1 MKILVIED
9 ELHLADALVH
19 ILNNAGY
26 EAEATNDG
34 QEGLLYAQS
43 RVYDLLILDLML
55 PGLDGI
61 SVVRALRKQRNTVPV
76 LMLTARAEV
85 SDRVAGL
92 DAGTDDYLTK
102 PFSVD
107 ELLARIRALL
117 RRGDY
122 ALADELELFDLRL
135 SLGTCIL
142 QCGDRSVKLN
152 NKEFQIMR
160 QLIYARKQYVSKEM
174 LLDKVWD
181 IDSDAGDNCVEA
193 YISFLRRKLVYLKST
208 TVITT
213 MRMVGYRLE
222 EASSC

>member
-26 EAEATNDG
+26 EAEALNDG

-61 SVVRALRKQRNTVPV
+61 SIVRTLRKQRNTIPV

-160 QLIYARKQYVSKEM
+160 QLMYARKQYVSKEM

-193 YISFLRRKLVYLKST
+193 YISFLRRKLIYLKST
-208 TVITT
+208 TVIAT

-222 EASSC
+222 EAASC

>member
-1 MKILVIED
+1 MKILIIED
-9 ELHLADALVH
+9 EVHLANSLVH
-19 ILNNAGY
+19 ILTSEGY
-26 EAEATNDG
+26 EAEAAHDG
-34 QEGLLYAQS
+34 YDGLLYAQS
-43 RVYDLLILDLML
+43 GAYDLLILDLML
-55 PGLDGI
+55 PGMDGI
-61 SVVRALRKQRNTVPV
+61 SIVRTLRKARNTVPV
-76 LMLTARAEV
+76 LMLTACAEV

-142 QCGDRSVKLN
+142 QCGERSVKLN
-152 NKEFQIMR
+152 NKEFQVMR
-160 QLIYARKQYVSKEM
+160 QLMYARKCYVSKEM

-181 IDSDAGDNCVEA
+181 IASDAGDNCVEA
-193 YISFLRRKLVYLKST
+193 YISFLRRKLTYLKSN
-208 TVITT
+208 TVIATK
-213 MRMVGYRLE
+213 RMVGYRLE
-222 EASSC
+222 EAGSC

>member
-1 MKILVIED
+1 MRILVIED
-9 ELHLADALVH
+9 ELHLANSLVH
-19 ILNNAGY
+19 ILTSEGY
-26 EAEATNDG
+26 EAEAVHDG
-34 QEGLLYAQS
+34 HDGLLYAQS
-43 RVYDLLILDLML
+43 GAYDLLILDLML

-61 SVVRALRKQRNTVPV
+61 SIVRTLRKQRNTVPV

-122 ALADELELFDLRL
+122 ALEDELELFDLRL

-142 QCGDRSVKLN
+142 QCGERSVKLN
-152 NKEFQIMR
+152 HKEFLIMR
-160 QLIYARKQYVSKEM
+160 QLMYARKRYVSKEL

-208 TVITT
+208 TVIAT

>member
-1 MKILVIED
+1 MNILVIED

-26 EAEATNDG
+26 EAETLNDG

-61 SVVRALRKQRNTVPV
+61 SIVRELRKQRNTIPV
-76 LMLTARAEV
+76 LMLTARAEI

-92 DAGTDDYLTK
+92 DAGTDDYLIK

-122 ALADELELFDLRL
+122 ALADELEALDLRL

-160 QLIYARKQYVSKEM
+160 QLMYARKRYVSKEM

-181 IDSDAGDNCVEA
+181 IDSDAGSNCVEA

-208 TVITT
+208 TVIAT

-222 EASSC
+222 EASPC

>member
-26 EAEATNDG
+26 EAETLNDG

-43 RVYDLLILDLML
+43 KVYDLLILDLML

-61 SVVRALRKQRNTVPV
+61 SIVRALRKQRNTVPV

-122 ALADELELFDLRL
+122 ALEDELELFDLRL

-142 QCGDRSVKLN
+142 QCGDRSVKLS

-160 QLIYARKQYVSKEM
+160 QLMYARKRYISKEM

-208 TVITT
+208 TVIAT